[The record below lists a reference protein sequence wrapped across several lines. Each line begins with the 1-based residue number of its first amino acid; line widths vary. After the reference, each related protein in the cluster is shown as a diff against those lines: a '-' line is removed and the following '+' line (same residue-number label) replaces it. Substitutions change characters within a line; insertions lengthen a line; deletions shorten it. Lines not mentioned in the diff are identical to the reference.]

1 LAISRTTN
9 DDTADA
15 ESEETAESSEL
26 TEPSETTDS
35 ADPTELSE
43 DAALSGADGDDTDNA
58 ADDTSDDI
66 SSHDEVGHKEEPE
79 PEQPSELARIEPVTE
94 SMTFTVA
101 LPVQVHITPDDEAAV
116 SISEVAI
123 TADYMDLSGPVT
135 TTVTMSS
142 EQAVTVPDAVEE
154 EPVVI
159 PALPAPDDVYTR
171 RGRQRGEVSTAPEP
185 STMLTADRLM
195 SNGKRKHK
203 PAPEGFWQQF
213 VYQVTFHAV
222 NLGDSDAVRHR
233 KSIDARISKNFDG
246 GTRFVAVLTRKG
258 GVGKTTIS
266 ALLGMAMADVRE
278 DRIIAIDANPDRGT
292 LAERITRNTRATVR
306 DVITRA
312 RSVSTFNEF
321 QTLISRD
328 ETRMDVLASDADPT
342 ISEAFDEDDYNV
354 VADIAERFY
363 SVAVTDCGTGMLHSA
378 MSATLQRADSV
389 IVVSGGSVD
398 EARLASETLTWL
410 ESNGYP
416 ELVKNAVVALNT
428 ATHGTNLVKLE
439 EIEAH
444 FQSRVRAIARIPY
457 DQSLATGS
465 IIRYHSLK
473 PNTRNAARELAAIV
487 VDGLD
492 EYRAS

>member
-1 LAISRTTN
+1 MATSSTTN

-15 ESEETAESSEL
+15 GSDESEEHSTVVTAVPDFTDEAEAGA
-26 TEPSETTDS
+26 EPARMSD
-35 ADPTELSE
+35 L
-43 DAALSGADGDDTDNA
+43 ALVT
-58 ADDTSDDI
+58 
-66 SSHDEVGHKEEPE
+66 
-79 PEQPSELARIEPVTE
+79 PVTE
-94 SMTFTVA
+94 SVTFTVA
-101 LPVQVHITPDDEAAV
+101 LPVQVRVTPDDEVAV
-116 SISEVAI
+116 SISDIAI
-123 TADYMDLSGPVT
+123 NPDYLDVSGPAT
-135 TTVTMSS
+135 TTVTMLS
-142 EQAVTVPDAVEE
+142 EQAVTVPETTDEV
-154 EPVVI
+154 PVVI

-171 RGRQRGEVSTAPEP
+171 RGRQRGEVSTAPES
-185 STMLTADRLM
+185 STMLTADRLI
-195 SNGKRKHK
+195 SHGKRRRR
-203 PAPEGFWQQF
+203 PAPEGFWQQ
-213 VYQVTFHAV
+213 VLYQGSFHAV
-222 NLGDSDAVRHR
+222 NIGDSYSARNR
-233 KSIDARISKNFDG
+233 KSVNARISKNFEG

-342 ISEAFDEDDYNV
+342 VSEAFDEDDYNV

-363 SVAVTDCGTGMLHSA
+363 SIAVTDCGTGMLHSA

-410 ESNGYP
+410 EANGYP
-416 ELVKNAVVALNT
+416 ELVKNAVIALNT

-444 FQSRVRAIARIPY
+444 FRSRVRAIARIPY

-465 IIRYHSLK
+465 VIRYHSLR
-473 PNTRNAARELAAIV
+473 PNTRDAARELAAIV
-487 VDGLD
+487 IDGLD
-492 EYRAS
+492 EHRAS

>member
-1 LAISRTTN
+1 MN
-9 DDTADA
+9 DDGADA
-15 ESEETAESSEL
+15 RPDDHAESADGEL
-26 TEPSETTDS
+26 TRSESPGDTPSRWEP
-35 ADPTELSE
+35 A
-43 DAALSGADGDDTDNA
+43 
-58 ADDTSDDI
+58 
-66 SSHDEVGHKEEPE
+66 
-79 PEQPSELARIEPVTE
+79 TE
-94 SMTFTVA
+94 SVTFTVA
-101 LPVQVHITPDDEAAV
+101 LPVQVHVTPDDEAAV
-116 SISEVAI
+116 SISDIAI
-123 TADYMDLSGPVT
+123 NPDYMDVSGLGT
-135 TTVTMSS
+135 TTVTMLS
-142 EQAVTVPDAVEE
+142 EQAVTTPDESHDVA
-154 EPVVI
+154 VVI

-171 RGRQRGEVSTAPEP
+171 RGRQRGEMSTSPET
-185 STMLTADRLM
+185 STMLTADRLI
-195 SNGKRKHK
+195 SGGKRKRR
-203 PAPEGFWQQF
+203 PAPEGFWQQLL
-213 VYQVTFHAV
+213 YQLSLRTV
-222 NLGDSDAVRHR
+222 NIGDSYSARNR
-233 KSIDARISKNFDG
+233 KSIDSRISKHFEG

-266 ALLGMAMADVRE
+266 ALLGMAMSDVRE
-278 DRIIAIDANPDRGT
+278 DRVIAIDANPDRGT

-342 ISEAFDEDDYNV
+342 VSEAFDEDDYNV

-389 IVVSGGSVD
+389 VVVSGGSVD

-416 ELVKNAVVALNT
+416 ELVRNAVVALNT

-444 FQSRVRAIARIPY
+444 FQSRVRAVARIPY
-457 DQSLATGS
+457 DPSLATGS
-465 IIRYHSLK
+465 VIRYHSLR

-487 VDGLD
+487 IDGLD
-492 EYRAS
+492 EHRAS